1 MPYKEKEK
9 TTRRNR
15 KKKNDGRIMTAGNL
29 IPINGHSPI
38 ISFPETALRVNLSS
52 IIVVQSRVFELKFYQ
67 VAGMQ

>member
-1 MPYKEKEK
+1 
-9 TTRRNR
+9 
-15 KKKNDGRIMTAGNL
+15 MTAGNL